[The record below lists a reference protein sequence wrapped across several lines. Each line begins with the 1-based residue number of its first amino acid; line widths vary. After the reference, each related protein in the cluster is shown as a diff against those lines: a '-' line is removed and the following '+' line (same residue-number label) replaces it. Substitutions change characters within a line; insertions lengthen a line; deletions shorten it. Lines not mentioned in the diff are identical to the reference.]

1 MSLSVFVRI
10 IMKITVGKMIIRM
23 KRDFLRGNRIVKGR
37 INYVKHRGI
46 YMKMKKVAI
55 ASITI
60 GTMLT
65 MAACSPSADKETE
78 KKEQVTA
85 QNDGEAKTTSAD
97 EASKTTKDTEKET
110 NTSSNEK
117 TDKDAKNTKESS
129 GTESNG
135 KTSTQNENVKTNE
148 KETTGKTNDQTTSGK
163 TTDQS
168 TSTSTSTNNN
178 GKTTKDPKKSVAVK
192 TNVKEVV
199 ALIDSLDKQLAA
211 NPKLETVNKLGK
223 QINEKWDVIEKELE
237 ASHPTDSKTIGQSMY
252 PLIVGAEKEK
262 IDINKMKSLTTK
274 TKKDL
279 NQLLTKLS

>member
-1 MSLSVFVRI
+1 
-10 IMKITVGKMIIRM
+10 
-23 KRDFLRGNRIVKGR
+23 
-37 INYVKHRGI
+37 
-46 YMKMKKVAI
+46 MKMKKVAI
-55 ASITI
+55 ASVAI

-65 MAACSPSADKETE
+65 MAACSTSTDKDAA
-78 KKEQVTA
+78 KKDQATA
-85 QNDGEAKTTSAD
+85 QNEEQSKTTSAD
-97 EASKTTKDTEKET
+97 EASKTTKDTEKDT

-117 TDKDAKNTKESS
+117 TDKDAKNTKEST

-135 KTSTQNENVKTNE
+135 KTTKE

-168 TSTSTSTNNN
+168 TSTNNNGKTADQSTSTNNN

-199 ALIDSLDKQLAA
+199 TLIESLDKQLAA
-211 NPKLETVNKLGK
+211 NPKLETVNKIGK

-237 ASHPTDSKTIGQSMY
+237 ASHPTEYKTIGQSMY

-262 IDINKMKSLTTK
+262 IDVNKMKSLTTK

>member
-1 MSLSVFVRI
+1 
-10 IMKITVGKMIIRM
+10 
-23 KRDFLRGNRIVKGR
+23 
-37 INYVKHRGI
+37 
-46 YMKMKKVAI
+46 MKMKKVAI
-55 ASITI
+55 ASVAI
-60 GTMLT
+60 GTMLS
-65 MAACSPSADKETE
+65 MAACSTFTDKDEA
-78 KKEQVTA
+78 KKDPATA
-85 QNDGEAKTTSAD
+85 QNEEQSKTTSAD
-97 EASKTTKDTEKET
+97 EASKTTKDTEKDT

-135 KTSTQNENVKTNE
+135 KTAKE

-168 TSTSTSTNNN
+168 TSTNNN
-178 GKTTKDPKKSVAVK
+178 GKTTKDPKKNVAVK
-192 TNVKEVV
+192 ANVKEVV
-199 ALIDSLDKQLAA
+199 TLIESLDKQLAA

-223 QINEKWDVIEKELE
+223 QINEKWDVIEKDIE
-237 ASHPTDSKTIGQSMY
+237 ASHPTEYKTIEQSLY
-252 PLIVGAEKEK
+252 PLIIRAEKEN

>member
-1 MSLSVFVRI
+1 
-10 IMKITVGKMIIRM
+10 
-23 KRDFLRGNRIVKGR
+23 
-37 INYVKHRGI
+37 
-46 YMKMKKVAI
+46 MKMKKVAI

-65 MAACSPSADKETE
+65 MAACSPSADKEAE

-85 QNDGEAKTTSAD
+85 QNEEETKTTSTD

-129 GTESNG
+129 GTENNG
-135 KTSTQNENVKTNE
+135 KTTKE
-148 KETTGKTNDQTTSGK
+148 KETTGKTNEQTTSGKATDQTTSGK
-163 TTDQS
+163 TTDQT
-168 TSTSTSTNNN
+168 TS

-199 ALIDSLDKQLAA
+199 TLIESLDKQLAA

-262 IDINKMKSLTTK
+262 IDITKMKSLTSK

>member
-1 MSLSVFVRI
+1 
-10 IMKITVGKMIIRM
+10 
-23 KRDFLRGNRIVKGR
+23 
-37 INYVKHRGI
+37 
-46 YMKMKKVAI
+46 MKKVAI
-55 ASITI
+55 ASVAI
-60 GTMLT
+60 GTMLS
-65 MAACSPSADKETE
+65 MAACSTFTDKDEA
-78 KKEQVTA
+78 KKDPATA
-85 QNDGEAKTTSAD
+85 QNEEQSKTTNAD
-97 EASKTTKDTEKET
+97 EASKTTKDTEKDT

-135 KTSTQNENVKTNE
+135 KTTKE

-168 TSTSTSTNNN
+168 TSTNNN
-178 GKTTKDPKKSVAVK
+178 GKTTKDPKKNVAVK
-192 TNVKEVV
+192 ANVKEVV
-199 ALIDSLDKQLAA
+199 TLIESLDKQLAA

-223 QINEKWDVIEKELE
+223 QINEKWDVIEKDIE
-237 ASHPTDSKTIGQSMY
+237 ASHPTEYKTIEQSLY
-252 PLIVGAEKEK
+252 PLIIRAEKEN

>member
-1 MSLSVFVRI
+1 
-10 IMKITVGKMIIRM
+10 
-23 KRDFLRGNRIVKGR
+23 
-37 INYVKHRGI
+37 
-46 YMKMKKVAI
+46 MKMKKVAI
-55 ASITI
+55 ASVAI

-65 MAACSPSADKETE
+65 MAACSTFTDKDEA
-78 KKEQVTA
+78 KKDPATA
-85 QNDGEAKTTSAD
+85 QNEEQSKTTSAD
-97 EASKTTKDTEKET
+97 EASKTTKDTEKDT

-135 KTSTQNENVKTNE
+135 KTTKE

-168 TSTSTSTNNN
+168 TSTNNNGKTTDQSTSTNNN

-199 ALIDSLDKQLAA
+199 TLIESLDKQLAA

-237 ASHPTDSKTIGQSMY
+237 ASHPTEYKTIGQSMY

>member
-1 MSLSVFVRI
+1 
-10 IMKITVGKMIIRM
+10 
-23 KRDFLRGNRIVKGR
+23 
-37 INYVKHRGI
+37 
-46 YMKMKKVAI
+46 MKMKKVAI

-65 MAACSPSADKETE
+65 MAACSPSADKEKE

-85 QNDGEAKTTSAD
+85 QNEGEVKTTSTD

-135 KTSTQNENVKTNE
+135 KTSKD
-148 KETTGKTNDQTTSGK
+148 KETTGKTNEQTTSGNTTDQTTS
-163 TTDQS
+163 
-168 TSTSTSTNNN
+168 

-199 ALIDSLDKQLAA
+199 TLIESLDKQLAA

>member
-1 MSLSVFVRI
+1 
-10 IMKITVGKMIIRM
+10 
-23 KRDFLRGNRIVKGR
+23 
-37 INYVKHRGI
+37 
-46 YMKMKKVAI
+46 MKMKKVAI

-65 MAACSPSADKETE
+65 MAACSPSADKEAE

-85 QNDGEAKTTSAD
+85 QNEGETKTTSTD

-129 GTESNG
+129 GTENNG
-135 KTSTQNENVKTNE
+135 KTTKE
-148 KETTGKTNDQTTSGK
+148 KETTGKTNEQTTSGKATDQTTSGK
-163 TTDQS
+163 TTDQT
-168 TSTSTSTNNN
+168 TS

-199 ALIDSLDKQLAA
+199 ALIESLDKQLAA

-237 ASHPTDSKTIGQSMY
+237 ASHPTDFKTIGQSMY

-262 IDINKMKSLTTK
+262 IDITKMKSLTSK

>member
-1 MSLSVFVRI
+1 
-10 IMKITVGKMIIRM
+10 
-23 KRDFLRGNRIVKGR
+23 
-37 INYVKHRGI
+37 
-46 YMKMKKVAI
+46 MKMKKVAI

-65 MAACSPSADKETE
+65 MAACSPSSDKETE

-135 KTSTQNENVKTNE
+135 KTSTQNENVKTKE

-163 TTDQS
+163 TTDQ
-168 TSTSTSTNNN
+168 STSTSTNNN

-252 PLIVGAEKEK
+252 PLIIGAEKEK

>member
-1 MSLSVFVRI
+1 
-10 IMKITVGKMIIRM
+10 
-23 KRDFLRGNRIVKGR
+23 
-37 INYVKHRGI
+37 
-46 YMKMKKVAI
+46 MKMKKVAI

-65 MAACSPSADKETE
+65 MAACSPSADKEAE

-85 QNDGEAKTTSAD
+85 QNEGETKTTSTD
-97 EASKTTKDTEKET
+97 EASKTTQDTEKET

-129 GTESNG
+129 GTENNG
-135 KTSTQNENVKTNE
+135 KTTKE
-148 KETTGKTNDQTTSGK
+148 KETTGKTNEQTTSGKATDQTTSGK
-163 TTDQS
+163 TTDQT
-168 TSTSTSTNNN
+168 TS

-199 ALIDSLDKQLAA
+199 TLIESLDKQLAA

-262 IDINKMKSLTTK
+262 IDITKMKSLTSK

>member
-1 MSLSVFVRI
+1 
-10 IMKITVGKMIIRM
+10 
-23 KRDFLRGNRIVKGR
+23 
-37 INYVKHRGI
+37 
-46 YMKMKKVAI
+46 MKKVAI

-65 MAACSPSADKETE
+65 MAACSTSTDKDAA
-78 KKEQVTA
+78 KKDQATA
-85 QNDGEAKTTSAD
+85 QNEEQSKTTSAN
-97 EASKTTKDTEKET
+97 EASKTTKDTEKDT

-117 TDKDAKNTKESS
+117 TDKDSKNTKESS
-129 GTESNG
+129 STESNG
-135 KTSTQNENVKTNE
+135 KTSTQNQNGKTTE

-163 TTDQS
+163 ATDQ
-168 TSTSTSTNNN
+168 STSTNNN
-178 GKTTKDPKKSVAVK
+178 GNTTKDPKKNVAVK

-199 ALIDSLDKQLAA
+199 VLIESLDKQLAA
-211 NPKLETVNKLGK
+211 NPKFETVNKLGK

-262 IDINKMKSLTTK
+262 IDVKKMKSLTTK
-274 TKKDL
+274 TKQDL

>member
-78 KKEQVTA
+78 KKEKVTA

-135 KTSTQNENVKTNE
+135 KTSTQNENVKTKE

-163 TTDQS
+163 TTDQ
-168 TSTSTSTNNN
+168 STSTSTNNN

-262 IDINKMKSLTTK
+262 IDINKMKSLTMK

>member
-1 MSLSVFVRI
+1 
-10 IMKITVGKMIIRM
+10 
-23 KRDFLRGNRIVKGR
+23 
-37 INYVKHRGI
+37 
-46 YMKMKKVAI
+46 MKMKKVAI

-65 MAACSPSADKETE
+65 MAACSASTDKDAA
-78 KKEQVTA
+78 KKDQATA
-85 QNDGEAKTTSAD
+85 QNEEQSKTTSAD
-97 EASKTTKDTEKET
+97 EASKTTKDTEKDT

-117 TDKDAKNTKESS
+117 TDKDSKNTKESS
-129 GTESNG
+129 STESNG
-135 KTSTQNENVKTNE
+135 KTSTQNQNGKTTE

-163 TTDQS
+163 ATDQN
-168 TSTSTSTNNN
+168 TSTNTN

-192 TNVKEVV
+192 TSVKEVV

-211 NPKLETVNKLGK
+211 NPKLDTVNKLGK

-262 IDINKMKSLTTK
+262 IDVNKMKSLTTK

>member
-1 MSLSVFVRI
+1 
-10 IMKITVGKMIIRM
+10 
-23 KRDFLRGNRIVKGR
+23 
-37 INYVKHRGI
+37 
-46 YMKMKKVAI
+46 MKMKKVAI

-135 KTSTQNENVKTNE
+135 KTSTQNENVKTKE

-163 TTDQS
+163 ITDQ
-168 TSTSTSTNNN
+168 STSTSTNNN

-262 IDINKMKSLTTK
+262 IDINKMKSLTMK

>member
-1 MSLSVFVRI
+1 
-10 IMKITVGKMIIRM
+10 
-23 KRDFLRGNRIVKGR
+23 
-37 INYVKHRGI
+37 
-46 YMKMKKVAI
+46 MKKVAI
-55 ASITI
+55 ASVAI

-65 MAACSPSADKETE
+65 MAACSTSTDKDAA
-78 KKEQVTA
+78 KKDQATVQNEEQS
-85 QNDGEAKTTSAD
+85 KTTSAD
-97 EASKTTKDTEKET
+97 EASKTTKDTEKDT

-135 KTSTQNENVKTNE
+135 KTTKE
-148 KETTGKTNDQTTSGK
+148 KETTGKTNDQTTNGK
-163 TTDQS
+163 TTDQ
-168 TSTSTSTNNN
+168 STSTNNN

-199 ALIDSLDKQLAA
+199 TLIESLDKQLAA

-237 ASHPTDSKTIGQSMY
+237 ASHPTEYKTIGQSMY

>member
-1 MSLSVFVRI
+1 
-10 IMKITVGKMIIRM
+10 
-23 KRDFLRGNRIVKGR
+23 
-37 INYVKHRGI
+37 
-46 YMKMKKVAI
+46 MKKVAI

-65 MAACSPSADKETE
+65 MAACSPSADKEAE

-85 QNDGEAKTTSAD
+85 QNEGETKTTSTD

-129 GTESNG
+129 GTENNG
-135 KTSTQNENVKTNE
+135 KTTKE
-148 KETTGKTNDQTTSGK
+148 KETTGKTNEQTTSGK
-163 TTDQS
+163 TTDQT
-168 TSTSTSTNNN
+168 TS

-199 ALIDSLDKQLAA
+199 TLIESLDKQLAA

-237 ASHPTDSKTIGQSMY
+237 ASHPMDSKTIGQSMY

-262 IDINKMKSLTTK
+262 IDITKMKSLTSK

>member
-1 MSLSVFVRI
+1 
-10 IMKITVGKMIIRM
+10 
-23 KRDFLRGNRIVKGR
+23 
-37 INYVKHRGI
+37 
-46 YMKMKKVAI
+46 MKMKKVAI
-55 ASITI
+55 ASVAI

-65 MAACSPSADKETE
+65 MAACSTSTDKDAA
-78 KKEQVTA
+78 KKDQATA
-85 QNDGEAKTTSAD
+85 QNEEQSKTTSAD
-97 EASKTTKDTEKET
+97 EASKTTKDTEKDT

-135 KTSTQNENVKTNE
+135 KTTKE

-168 TSTSTSTNNN
+168 TSTNNNGKTTDQSTSTNNN
-178 GKTTKDPKKSVAVK
+178 GKTTKDPKKNVAVK

-199 ALIDSLDKQLAA
+199 TLIESLDKQLAA
-211 NPKLETVNKLGK
+211 NPKLESVNKLGK

-237 ASHPTDSKTIGQSMY
+237 ASHPTEYKTIGQSMY

>member
-10 IMKITVGKMIIRM
+10 IMKITVGKMIIRV

-46 YMKMKKVAI
+46 YMKLKKVAI

-97 EASKTTKDTEKET
+97 EASKTTKDTEK
-110 NTSSNEK
+110 

-135 KTSTQNENVKTNE
+135 KTSTQNENVKTKE

-163 TTDQS
+163 TTDQ
-168 TSTSTSTNNN
+168 STSTSTNNN

>member
-1 MSLSVFVRI
+1 
-10 IMKITVGKMIIRM
+10 
-23 KRDFLRGNRIVKGR
+23 
-37 INYVKHRGI
+37 
-46 YMKMKKVAI
+46 MKMKKVAI

-65 MAACSPSADKETE
+65 MAACSPSADKEAE

-85 QNDGEAKTTSAD
+85 QNEGETKTTSTD

-129 GTESNG
+129 GTENNG
-135 KTSTQNENVKTNE
+135 KTTKE
-148 KETTGKTNDQTTSGK
+148 KETTGKTNEQTTSSKATDQSTSGKTTDQTTSGK
-163 TTDQS
+163 TT
-168 TSTSTSTNNN
+168 
-178 GKTTKDPKKSVAVK
+178 KDSKKNVAVK
-192 TNVKEVV
+192 TSVKEVV
-199 ALIDSLDKQLAA
+199 TLIESLDKQLAA

-262 IDINKMKSLTTK
+262 IDITKMKSLTTK

>member
-117 TDKDAKNTKESS
+117 TDKDAKSTKESS
-129 GTESNG
+129 GTESNS
-135 KTSTQNENVKTNE
+135 KTSTQNENVKTKE

-163 TTDQS
+163 TTDQ
-168 TSTSTSTNNN
+168 STSTSTNNN

-223 QINEKWDVIEKELE
+223 QINEKWDVIEKEIE

>member
-1 MSLSVFVRI
+1 
-10 IMKITVGKMIIRM
+10 
-23 KRDFLRGNRIVKGR
+23 
-37 INYVKHRGI
+37 
-46 YMKMKKVAI
+46 MKMKKVAI

-65 MAACSPSADKETE
+65 MAACSPSADKEAE

-85 QNDGEAKTTSAD
+85 QNEGETKTTSTD
-97 EASKTTKDTEKET
+97 EASKTTQDTEKET

-129 GTESNG
+129 GTENNG
-135 KTSTQNENVKTNE
+135 KTTKE
-148 KETTGKTNDQTTSGK
+148 KETTGKTNEQTTSGKATDQTTSGK
-163 TTDQS
+163 TTDQ
-168 TSTSTSTNNN
+168 TTN

-199 ALIDSLDKQLAA
+199 TLIESLDKQLAA

-262 IDINKMKSLTTK
+262 IDITKMKSLTSK

>member
-1 MSLSVFVRI
+1 
-10 IMKITVGKMIIRM
+10 
-23 KRDFLRGNRIVKGR
+23 
-37 INYVKHRGI
+37 
-46 YMKMKKVAI
+46 MKMKKVAI
-55 ASITI
+55 ASVAI

-65 MAACSPSADKETE
+65 MAACSTSTDKDAA
-78 KKEQVTA
+78 KKDPATA
-85 QNDGEAKTTSAD
+85 QNEEQSKTTSAD
-97 EASKTTKDTEKET
+97 EASKTTKDTEKDT

-135 KTSTQNENVKTNE
+135 KTTKE

-163 TTDQS
+163 TTDQ
-168 TSTSTSTNNN
+168 TSS

-199 ALIDSLDKQLAA
+199 TLIESLDKQLAA

-223 QINEKWDVIEKELE
+223 QINEKWDGIEKELE
-237 ASHPTDSKTIGQSMY
+237 ASHPTEYKTIGQSMY

-262 IDINKMKSLTTK
+262 IDVNKMKSLTTK

>member
-135 KTSTQNENVKTNE
+135 KTSTQNENVKTKE

>member
-1 MSLSVFVRI
+1 
-10 IMKITVGKMIIRM
+10 
-23 KRDFLRGNRIVKGR
+23 
-37 INYVKHRGI
+37 
-46 YMKMKKVAI
+46 MKKIAI
-55 ASITI
+55 ASVAI

-65 MAACSPSADKETE
+65 MAACSTSTDKDAA
-78 KKEQVTA
+78 KKDQATTQNEEQS
-85 QNDGEAKTTSAD
+85 KTTSAD
-97 EASKTTKDTEKET
+97 EASKTTKDSEKDT

-117 TDKDAKNTKESS
+117 TDKDTKNTKESS

-135 KTSTQNENVKTNE
+135 KTTKE

-168 TSTSTSTNNN
+168 TSTNNNGKTTDQSTSTNNN

-199 ALIDSLDKQLAA
+199 TLIESLDKQLAA

-237 ASHPTDSKTIGQSMY
+237 ASHPTEYKTIGQSMY

-262 IDINKMKSLTTK
+262 IDVNKMKSLTTK

>member
-1 MSLSVFVRI
+1 
-10 IMKITVGKMIIRM
+10 
-23 KRDFLRGNRIVKGR
+23 
-37 INYVKHRGI
+37 
-46 YMKMKKVAI
+46 MKMKKVAI
-55 ASITI
+55 ASVAI

-65 MAACSPSADKETE
+65 MAACSTSTDKDAA
-78 KKEQVTA
+78 KKDQVAA
-85 QNDGEAKTTSAD
+85 QNEEQSKTTSAD
-97 EASKTTKDTEKET
+97 EASKTTKDTEKDT

-129 GTESNG
+129 GTESND
-135 KTSTQNENVKTNE
+135 KTTKE

-168 TSTSTSTNNN
+168 TSTNNN
-178 GKTTKDPKKSVAVK
+178 GKTTKDPKKNVAVK
-192 TNVKEVV
+192 ANVKEVV
-199 ALIDSLDKQLAA
+199 TLIESLDKQLAA

-223 QINEKWDVIEKELE
+223 QINEKWDVIEKDIE
-237 ASHPTDSKTIGQSMY
+237 ASHPTEYKTIEQSLY
-252 PLIVGAEKEK
+252 PLIIRAEKEN

>member
-1 MSLSVFVRI
+1 
-10 IMKITVGKMIIRM
+10 
-23 KRDFLRGNRIVKGR
+23 
-37 INYVKHRGI
+37 
-46 YMKMKKVAI
+46 MKMKKVAI
-55 ASITI
+55 ASVAI

-65 MAACSPSADKETE
+65 MAACSTSTDKDAA
-78 KKEQVTA
+78 KKDQATA
-85 QNDGEAKTTSAD
+85 QNEEQSKTTSAD
-97 EASKTTKDTEKET
+97 EASKTTKDTEKDT

-135 KTSTQNENVKTNE
+135 KTTKE

-168 TSTSTSTNNN
+168 TSTNNNGKTADQSTSTNNNGKTADQSTSTNNN

-199 ALIDSLDKQLAA
+199 TLIESLDKQLAA
-211 NPKLETVNKLGK
+211 NPKLETVNKIGK

-237 ASHPTDSKTIGQSMY
+237 ASHPTEYKTIGQSMY

-262 IDINKMKSLTTK
+262 IDVNKMKSLTTK

>member
-1 MSLSVFVRI
+1 
-10 IMKITVGKMIIRM
+10 
-23 KRDFLRGNRIVKGR
+23 
-37 INYVKHRGI
+37 
-46 YMKMKKVAI
+46 MKMKKVAI
-55 ASITI
+55 ASVAI
-60 GTMLT
+60 GTMLS
-65 MAACSPSADKETE
+65 MAACSTFTDKDEA
-78 KKEQVTA
+78 KKDQVTA
-85 QNDGEAKTTSAD
+85 QNEEQSKTTSAD
-97 EASKTTKDTEKET
+97 EASKTTKDTEKDT

-135 KTSTQNENVKTNE
+135 KTTKE

-163 TTDQS
+163 TTDQ
-168 TSTSTSTNNN
+168 STSTNNN

-199 ALIDSLDKQLAA
+199 TLIESLDKQLAA
-211 NPKLETVNKLGK
+211 NPKLESVNKLGK

-237 ASHPTDSKTIGQSMY
+237 ASHPTEYKTIGQSMY

>member
-1 MSLSVFVRI
+1 
-10 IMKITVGKMIIRM
+10 
-23 KRDFLRGNRIVKGR
+23 
-37 INYVKHRGI
+37 
-46 YMKMKKVAI
+46 MKKVAI

-85 QNDGEAKTTSAD
+85 QNEGEVKTTSTD
-97 EASKTTKDTEKET
+97 ETSKTTKDTDKET

-117 TDKDAKNTKESS
+117 TDKDTKNTKESS

-135 KTSTQNENVKTNE
+135 KTSTQNENVKTKE
-148 KETTGKTNDQTTSGK
+148 KETTGKMNDQTTNGK

-168 TSTSTSTNNN
+168 TNSD

-192 TNVKEVV
+192 TSVKEVA
-199 ALIDSLDKQLAA
+199 ALVDSLDKQLAA

-223 QINEKWDVIEKELE
+223 QINAKWDVIEKELE
-237 ASHPTDSKTIGQSMY
+237 TSHPAEYKTIGQSMY

-262 IDINKMKSLTTK
+262 IDITKMKSLTTK